1 MPQYT
6 EQFTEVHQPL
16 YYLIYQILAP
26 GTHISPYVALNDM
39 HRAGFQIFVGNMG
52 PGSDVTFQPMQATT
66 TAGAGAKVVAGKA
79 TTTLDQAA
87 GDGVDHLWI
96 ELQTEEL
103 DVDGGFDCVA
113 LRAIVQDN
121 PIEVTYYIWG
131 VCPRY
136 PPVPT
141 TFWTEIVQ

>member
-1 MPQYT
+1 MPSYT

-26 GTHISPYVALNDM
+26 GVHDSPYVAVNDF

-52 PGSDVTFQPMQATT
+52 PGAEVTFQPTQATNV
-66 TAGAGAKVVAGKA
+66 AGAGAMLVGGKA
-79 TTTLDQAA
+79 SNELDQAA
-87 GDGVDHLWI
+87 GDGVDHIWI

-103 DVDGGFDCVA
+103 DVDNGYDSVG
-113 LRAIVQDN
+113 LRVTVQDN
-121 PIEVTYYIWG
+121 PVEVTYYIWG

>member
-1 MPQYT
+1 MPSYT
-6 EQFTEVHQPL
+6 EQFTEIHQPL

-26 GTHISPYVALNDM
+26 GVHTSPYVALNDM

-52 PGSDVTFQPMQATT
+52 PGAQVEFQVMEATNV
-66 TAGAGAKVVAGKA
+66 AGGGAQLVAGKV
-79 TTTLDQAA
+79 TNELDAAA
-87 GDGVDHLWI
+87 GDSQDHLWI

-103 DVDGGFDCVA
+103 DVDGGYDSVA
-113 LRAIVQDN
+113 LQVTVVDN

>member
-16 YYLIYQILAP
+16 YFLTFQVLAP
-26 GTHISPYVALNDM
+26 GVHTSPYVALNDM
-39 HRAGFQIFVGNMG
+39 HRAGFQIYVGTMG
-52 PGSDVTFQPMQATT
+52 PGAEINFQVMQATT
-66 TAGAGAKVVAGKA
+66 TAGAGGKVVAGKA
-79 TTTLDQAA
+79 TTELDQAL
-87 GDGVDHLWI
+87 GDSFDHLWI

-113 LRAIVQDN
+113 LRVTVTDN
-121 PIEVTYYIWG
+121 PCNVLYYIWG

-136 PPVPT
+136 PPVPV